1 VTSDPSIHPAPA
13 AAAQAKA
20 RPRAPE
26 RLLVAY
32 ARHFPVRRGKMRIVD
47 ALWRTVAG
55 GDSHRLAVIRY
66 GGLQMPCDLSETL
79 QRQYYFF
86 GTYFLEETNLE
97 AWMVAARGARTV
109 FDVGANSGI
118 YSLAALAA
126 KPDADVHA
134 FEPTPEIAERLRQ
147 TVALNGLDRLVVH
160 QTAVFSKDGLA
171 TLRRYGSDAGGNE
184 GMNFIVSDLGGAD
197 AEHVPTIRLDT
208 ACRQLGVDRIDLL
221 KLDIQGH
228 EAGAL
233 AGAGALLTEGRV
245 GTLFM
250 ELNWDEGDDCPA
262 SQAIRLLEEAG
273 YLFAAPARRMTFK
286 PAGDW
291 MRRLS
296 DIVARR
302 PEPG

>member
-1 VTSDPSIHPAPA
+1 
-13 AAAQAKA
+13 
-20 RPRAPE
+20 
-26 RLLVAY
+26 
-32 ARHFPVRRGKMRIVD
+32 M
-47 ALWRTVAG
+47 
-55 GDSHRLAVIRY
+55 
-66 GGLQMPCDLSETL
+66 QMPCDLSEAL

-86 GTYFLEETNLE
+86 GTYLLEETNLE
-97 AWMVAARGARTV
+97 AWMAAARGARTV

-126 KPDADVHA
+126 KPDAEVHA

-147 TVALNGLDRLVVH
+147 TAALNGLDRLVVH
-160 QTAVFSKDGLA
+160 QTAVFSKDGQA
-171 TLRRYGSDAGGNE
+171 TLRRCGDDVGGNE
-184 GMNFIVSDLGGAD
+184 GMNYIVSDLGGAD
-197 AEHVPTIRLDT
+197 AEHVPTIWLDT
-208 ACRQLGVDRIDLL
+208 ACSQLGIDRIDLL

-233 AGAGALLTEGRV
+233 AGAGALLAEGRV

-250 ELNWDEGDDCPA
+250 ELNWGEGDDCPA
-262 SQAIRLLEEAG
+262 SQAVRRLEDAG